1 MRSWQVA
8 LGPVLIAGQRRW
20 DRHGAD
26 AGRRWA
32 WQAGVP
38 CVRRGWPRRHGCGR
52 FGCGWPCT
60 ARGPVRERPG
70 YVTIRG
76 LDGFRGNAPRDAGKQ
91 VKGHQARA
99 QGACRPSRGG
109 TSRLSTPLEGGRR
122 QARHLLPR
130 PKDRHLRERV
140 LLASLPLCALPD
152 PKSNVE
158 FWNAKFARNR
168 ARDERDQAQ
177 LVAEGWTVLVVWE
190 CRLKKGRFEQTMR
203 ELVREIRRASGER
216 ERAAARGKKAPQG
229 PGAPQPQ
236 SQPAPFPRPDL
247 AWPDRGPCVIE
258 IGSLPA
264 WRHREVAKRLRL
276 RHSMQS
282 QVCSSKRS
290 ARAALGPV
298 APGSHARRRR
308 G

>member
-52 FGCGWPCT
+52 FGCGWPCA

-130 PKDRHLRERV
+130 PSSGTRSSPATARETSVTRRSSWPRV
-140 LLASLPLCALPD
+140 GLCSWCGSAGSRRAASSRPCA
-152 PKSNVE
+152 SSC
-158 FWNAKFARNR
+158 ARS
-168 ARDERDQAQ
+168 
-177 LVAEGWTVLVVWE
+177 G
-190 CRLKKGRFEQTMR
+190 G
-203 ELVREIRRASGER
+203 RRASGSVR
-216 ERAAARGKKAPQG
+216 
-229 PGAPQPQ
+229 
-236 SQPAPFPRPDL
+236 
-247 AWPDRGPCVIE
+247 
-258 IGSLPA
+258 LPA
-264 WRHREVAKRLRL
+264 GRRRLR
-276 RHSMQS
+276 
-282 QVCSSKRS
+282 
-290 ARAALGPV
+290 ARARPSRNPSPHPSRVPTSPGPTA
-298 APGSHARRRR
+298 APAS
-308 G
+308 